1 MSAKVATIK
10 SLGRGVVV
18 DHEWSH
24 NGAMPNIQ
32 VKNVPPEIHAILRD
46 RASENHQSLQE
57 FILETLVKSA
67 EMPTDKEIFERLRA
81 DMDAAREDRPPI
93 SRQMILDAIEDGR
106 AGR

>member
-1 MSAKVATIK
+1 
-10 SLGRGVVV
+10 
-18 DHEWSH
+18 
-24 NGAMPNIQ
+24 MPNIQ

-67 EMPTDKEIFERLRA
+67 EMPTNKEIFERLRA
-81 DMDAAREDRPPI
+81 DMAELHGDRPPVT
-93 SRQMILDAIEDGR
+93 RQVILDAIDEGR